1 MASRY
6 YSKLPADL
14 SRSFVLMIDPML
26 ATGGSAV
33 SALDLLRNAGARN
46 VRMICIVAAPE
57 GIALVERHHPDVQIF
72 TPVVDQGLNEHK
84 FIVPGLGDFGDRLYG
99 TAVSAAV
106 SQAMKQPTPEA
117 SVGRRSQQ
125 RVTDAKWRTALTG
138 IEPNKILVRGYPL
151 DELMGRLTFG
161 ETIYLLLMGEC
172 PTPGIGR
179 LMEAMLVS
187 FIDHGAT
194 PPSTLAARN
203 TATAGAPL
211 RACVAA
217 GVLGFGRYH
226 GGDIESCMQ
235 FLDTGLELV
244 RSGKSYKDAAR
255 EIVDRCQATGEA
267 VPGFGHRY
275 HTRDPRAARLFQMA
289 LELEIE
295 GGHIQ
300 MIRAVEMLLAER
312 TRHAAGCPREHRR
325 CHRRGLRRSRHAARC
340 GQCTL
345 HHLAR
350 TRHHRTGPGRTRT
363 PAPDAANRSEGPH
376 LRRPLRAA
384 TARAPQVAPRGTTG
398 TRDSGFGRFGIL
410 AFRAKAANNR
420 EPCRSSLTSDRGQH
434 GRARTDAEG
443 SSCRVLA

>member
-1 MASRY
+1 MGR
-6 YSKLPADL
+6 SKAQT
-14 SRSFVLMIDPML
+14 S
-26 ATGGSAV
+26 
-33 SALDLLRNAGARN
+33 
-46 VRMICIVAAPE
+46 E
-57 GIALVERHHPDVQIF
+57 
-72 TPVVDQGLNEHK
+72 
-84 FIVPGLGDFGDRLYG
+84 
-99 TAVSAAV
+99 
-106 SQAMKQPTPEA
+106 AMKQPTPERT
-117 SVGRRSQQ
+117 VERRSQE

-244 RSGKSYKDAAR
+244 RSGKSYKDAAQ
-255 EIVDRCQATGEA
+255 EIVARCQATGES

-275 HTRDPRAARLFQMA
+275 HTKDPRAARLFQMA
-289 LELEIE
+289 LELEVE

-300 MIRAVEMLLAER
+300 MIRAVEMLL
-312 TRHAAGCPREHRR
+312 G
-325 CHRRGLRRSRHAARC
+325 
-340 GQCTL
+340 
-345 HHLAR
+345 
-350 TRHHRTGPGRTRT
+350 
-363 PAPDAANRSEGPH
+363 SE
-376 LRRPLRAA
+376 
-384 TARAPQVAPRGTTG
+384 RGTQPVVPVNIDG
-398 TRDSGFGRFGIL
+398 AIAAVCGDLGMPPDVANALFIISRVPGIT
-410 AFRAKAANNR
+410 AQAQEER
-420 EPCRSSLTSDRGQH
+420 ERQH
-434 GRARTDAEG
+434 PMRQIDPKDHIYDGPSERRLPE
-443 SSCRVLA
+443 RRK